1 MASKT
6 DRQSLYQEVT
16 DQIISELEQG
26 RVPWVQPWGTPE
38 ANASL
43 GLPKN
48 AKTGRNYS
56 GVNVLILWGAVI
68 QKGYGCQHW
77 LTFRQA
83 LDLGGSVRKG
93 ERGTVACYADRFIP
107 RAERERAARD
117 GDEPEAVP
125 FLKRFTLFNVDQC
138 DGLPEGAY
146 QDAAPLPERQIVP
159 QAEALIAATGADLR
173 IGGRRACYVPS
184 GDFIQMPPQQAFFDQ
199 VNFFAV
205 CLHELTHWTG
215 SPSRLNRDLSGSF
228 GSNKYAREELN
239 AELGAAFTCAELGI
253 EPTLRHA
260 DYLASWLDVLRAD
273 NRAIFRAA
281 SQASKA
287 ADYLLAFRANAEQVE
302 AAA

>member
-1 MASKT
+1 
-6 DRQSLYQEVT
+6 
-16 DQIISELEQG
+16 
-26 RVPWVQPWGTPE
+26 VQPWGTPD
-38 ANASL
+38 AKASL

-48 AKTGRNYS
+48 AKTAWNYS

-68 QKGYGCQHW
+68 QKGYSCQHW

-83 LDLGGSVRKG
+83 LALGGSVRKG

-107 RAERERAARD
+107 RAERERAAMD
-117 GDEPEAVP
+117 GDEPATVP
-125 FLKRFTLFNVDQC
+125 FLKRFVLFNVDQC
-138 DGLPEGAY
+138 DGLPESAY
-146 QDAAPLPERQIVP
+146 QGAAPLPEREIVP
-159 QAEALIAATGADLR
+159 QAEALIRATGADLR
-173 IGGRRACYVPS
+173 IGGKRACYVPS

-205 CLHELTHWTG
+205 CLHEAAHWTG
-215 SPSRLNRDLSGSF
+215 HPSRLNRDLSGSF
-228 GSNKYAREELN
+228 GSQKYGREELV

-260 DYLASWLDVLRAD
+260 DYIASWLDVLRAD

-287 ADYLLAFRANAEQVE
+287 ADYLLAFRADTEQAE